1 MDAKL
6 KSLKVTDLRDLL
18 TKAGEPAPSK
28 ANKQDLIARVSASQA
43 ALAAYRAKYEAP
55 AAGEAPAM
63 QEEDELVDYTDDV
76 EPAAAPVSAAVPS
89 PPEPAPA
96 ASTAA
101 PTSAIAATNST
112 ASAAKAGNAPEA
124 PAADSTSPSTE
135 AAPAV
140 PYDWR
145 NDPAVQEKEDD
156 PPDLKARKARCRR
169 FNVPLVNP
177 TAPTPERK
185 GRRGQGN
192 KTTSP
197 NAQKRAASAVANAES
212 KPPAKGNPIVEGLS
226 EEDKRKLEMR
236 KKRFEQL
243 LPGQMPPKPAPKQEN
258 GETKLGANA
267 PPTSPRGT
275 KRTSAE
281 AVDPEEQAKRQ
292 RRAERYNGKKSAA
305 ETTARQAVQTA

>member
-43 ALAAYRAKYEAP
+43 ALAAYRAK
-55 AAGEAPAM
+55 
-63 QEEDELVDYTDDV
+63 DELVDYTDDV
-76 EPAAAPVSAAVPS
+76 EPAAAPVSTTVSS
-89 PPEPAPA
+89 PPAPAPA
-96 ASTAA
+96 ASNAA
-101 PTSAIAATNST
+101 PASAIAATNPT
-112 ASAAKAGNAPEA
+112 PSAAKAGNAPEA
-124 PAADSTSPSTE
+124 PA
-135 AAPAV
+135 
-140 PYDWR
+140 
-145 NDPAVQEKEDD
+145 DD

-177 TAPTPERK
+177 TTTPERK

-197 NAQKRAASAVANAES
+197 NAQKRAASAVATAEA
-212 KPPAKGNPIVEGLS
+212 KPVAKGNSIVAELS
-226 EEDKRKLEMR
+226 EEDKKKLEMR

-243 LPGQMPPKPAPKQEN
+243 LPGQTPPKPAPKQEN
-258 GETKLGANA
+258 GETKLNPNA

-275 KRTSAE
+275 KRASADV
-281 AVDPEEQAKRQ
+281 VDPEEQAKRQ

>member
-55 AAGEAPAM
+55 AAGEALAV

-76 EPAAAPVSAAVPS
+76 EPAAAPVSAAVSS

-101 PTSAIAATNST
+101 PASAIATNPT
-112 ASAAKAGNAPEA
+112 PSAAKAGNAPEA
-124 PAADSTSPSTE
+124 PAVDSTSPSTE
-135 AAPAV
+135 AAPVV

-177 TAPTPERK
+177 TTTTERK

-197 NAQKRAASAVANAES
+197 NAQKRAASAVATAEA
-212 KPPAKGNPIVEGLS
+212 KPVAKGNSIVAELS
-226 EEDKRKLEMR
+226 EEDKKKLEMR

-243 LPGQMPPKPAPKQEN
+243 LPGQTPPKPAPKQEN
-258 GETKLGANA
+258 GETKLNSNA

-275 KRTSAE
+275 KRASADV
-281 AVDPEEQAKRQ
+281 VDPEEQAKRQ

-305 ETTARQAVQTA
+305 ETTGRQAVQTA

>member
-55 AAGEAPAM
+55 AAGEAPAV

-76 EPAAAPVSAAVPS
+76 EPAAAPVSAAVS
-89 PPEPAPA
+89 STPEPAPA

-101 PTSAIAATNST
+101 PASAIAPNPTP
-112 ASAAKAGNAPEA
+112 SAAKAGNAPEA
-124 PAADSTSPSTE
+124 PAVDSTSPSTE
-135 AAPAV
+135 AAPVV

-169 FNVPLVNP
+169 FNVPLVNS
-177 TAPTPERK
+177 TTTPERK

-197 NAQKRAASAVANAES
+197 NAQKRAASAVATAEA
-212 KPPAKGNPIVEGLS
+212 KPVAKGNSIVAELS
-226 EEDKRKLEMR
+226 EEDKKKLEMR

-243 LPGQMPPKPAPKQEN
+243 LPGQTPPKPAPKQEN
-258 GETKLGANA
+258 GETKLNPNA

-275 KRTSAE
+275 KRASADV
-281 AVDPEEQAKRQ
+281 VDPEEQAKRQ